1 MIYVILNIGMIALF
15 YVMLMIPSTAII
27 LSVIHSIKLSIVT
40 IRAIYIPIIFFA
52 NSLISDTY
60 KEFLLIESRTLFIV
74 IWIVFTLTYTVILL
88 YHFIY
93 QDDKKTFE
101 YFLLLTIS
109 TPLLIL
115 VSFSAYFLQ
124 L

>member
-1 MIYVILNIGMIALF
+1 MIYFKLNIGMIALF

-52 NSLISDTY
+52 YSLISDTY
-60 KEFLLIESRTLFIV
+60 KEFLLIDSRTLFIV
-74 IWIVFTLTYTVILL
+74 IWIVFTLTYTIILL

-115 VSFSAYFLQ
+115 VSFSVYFLQ

>member
-1 MIYVILNIGMIALF
+1 MIYFKLNIGMIALF

-52 NSLISDTY
+52 YSLISDTY
-60 KEFLLIESRTLFIV
+60 KEFLVIDPRTLFIV
-74 IWIVFTLTYTVILL
+74 IWIVFTLTYTIILL

-115 VSFSAYFLQ
+115 VSFSVYFLQ